1 VGLFSSLNREQKEAI
16 GLLQIGTFLEYFD
29 LMLYIHMAVV
39 LNDLFF
45 PQTDPHTASLLGAFA
60 FCSTFVFR
68 PIGALLIGW
77 MGDHYGRKSTII
89 LTTFMMSVS
98 CIVMANL
105 PTYEQIGITAA
116 WLMTI
121 CRIAQGMS
129 SMGELV
135 GAEIYIAESISR
147 PACYPAVASI
157 AVVANLGVM
166 TALGIATLTTSLLFN
181 WRIAFWVGAMVA
193 LVGAVAR
200 TRMRETPDFLRVK
213 RQKIKNTIAILNHE
227 DELDLPK
234 GESHLPNTKTDEK
247 INKKTLFSYFCMH
260 CGFPLSFYLAYLY
273 FVPILKGNY
282 GYTPKSII
290 YHNFF
295 LSLIFLVPYIIM
307 SLLSYRIHPIRILK
321 FKVVFVISLMIL
333 LPFLILNA
341 TSATQ
346 LFLIQAAIL
355 VFAFDTVP
363 ASVILIYHLP
373 ILRRFRFASFLWAS
387 TRAAMYVITS
397 FGLIYVGDC
406 FGPYGLWIITIPISA
421 GYLYGL
427 LHFEKLEHKLG
438 YYPRQVLAHA

>member
-438 YYPRQVLAHA
+438 YNPRQALAHA